1 MIVKYQYHNTGY
13 FMELMIDIE
22 ALAKHNDAV
31 ILTIGAQM
39 FDPSVKG
46 WETKLQREF
55 HTDAYYQP
63 YMNTRVDVD
72 EQEILGR
79 RIDTETLNW
88 WSKQSPE
95 SQDDAFSPDGRIS
108 LRDSLIELSRLAEP
122 CKRVWSKGP
131 LYDFA
136 ILEHAYEQVG
146 IRVPWKF
153 WNVRD
158 ARTVY
163 SLTPTLTPRTNGHLA
178 IEDCRNQILML
189 QDAFGILGV
198 VQLK

>member
-1 MIVKYQYHNTGY
+1 MD
-13 FMELMIDIE
+13 LMVDIE

-31 ILTIGAQM
+31 VLTIGAQI
-39 FDPSVKG
+39 FDPSVRG
-46 WETKLQREF
+46 WTTERQRHI
-55 HTDAYYQP
+55 HTGEHFDS

-72 EQEILGR
+72 EQESLGR
-79 RIDTETLNW
+79 RIDDDTVAW
-88 WSKQSPE
+88 WARQSAE
-95 SQDDAFSPDGRIS
+95 AQSDAFSPDDR
-108 LRDSLIELSRLAEP
+108 LPLKDALLQLTRLAEP

-131 LYDFA
+131 MYDFA

-146 IRVPWKF
+146 LTVPWKF

-163 SLTPTLTPRTNGHLA
+163 SLTPMLASRTNGHLA

-189 QDAFGILGV
+189 QDAFAILGV
-198 VQLK
+198 EQLK